1 MLKDRRLLIEQ
12 DIEKTFREAGAL
24 YLQLVVSAGYGMVAN
39 SAEYQALKE
48 KLINLKMELKLVDK
62 LIEDG
67 HP

>member
-24 YLQLVVSAGYGMVAN
+24 YLQLVVSAGYDMVAN